1 MLDHS
6 IARIDLSFLSNGDT
20 DFSSL
25 DSKSYLMYTLYENER
40 SNRHVLCG
48 GTKQD
53 YGDELYVRTKCN
65 LIMQI
70 GSCFCS

>member
-70 GSCFCS
+70 GRCLCG